1 MEGLFTWAKDNGAK
15 ISEEIEVSNLPDFG
29 ESIVAKSDLKD
40 QELINIPT
48 KLILNHDKAVKEF
61 GAAASNTFTTVA
73 DKQSLTKYFF
83 AVEKNKGSDSF
94 FHPYISQ
101 LPQKVT
107 TPLYFTSE
115 QQESLV
121 GTNLEFYKN
130 DKTELWEKEFKKL
143 QQFVKTSVTLEDYLY
158 ASTIFTSRSFPE
170 RLMDAKNEDLSML
183 IPVLDLINH
192 KPLTAVEWNV
202 TSGAFAFKACSEVA
216 KGTQILNNYGSKG
229 NEELLG
235 AYGFALDDNEFDTMP
250 LKAVVKGD
258 TIFDRIGYKL
268 GLPEKLL
275 SALEK
280 VIFSSPIA
288 KQSLL
293 GRERLLYLLYSTLS
307 DKLAR
312 LMGDEEEEEEGD
324 EMEGPP
330 APETSPENFI
340 HYYKQGQIRILTETL
355 ITIQEE
361 IQGLEPKIIEM
372 PSVNHQ
378 DVLESGNEKLTDTI
392 AEVFA
397 EGIDIEEL
405 FIFTIA
411 WMLQNPDEKWNE
423 KLTKLQTYIKVKA
436 LPFLLEAEKKG
447 EDNYS
452 EDFVGFY
459 DEIIVPN
466 NLKFDKQN
474 ILRAG
479 VIFEEI
485 YSQDSL
491 RLLN

>member
-1 MEGLFTWAKDNGAK
+1 MEALFTWAKDNGAK

-29 ESIVAKSDLKD
+29 DSIVAKSDLKD
-40 QELINIPT
+40 LELINIPV
-48 KLILNHDKAVKEF
+48 KLIINHDKAAKEF
-61 GAAASNTFTTVA
+61 GEASKSFSTVI

-83 AVEKNKGSDSF
+83 AIEKNKGSDSF

-101 LPQKVT
+101 LPKKVT
-107 TPLYFTSE
+107 TPLYFTPE

-143 QQFVKTSVTLEDYLY
+143 QQFIKTSVTLEDYLY

-192 KPLTAVEWNV
+192 KPLTPVEWNV
-202 TSGAFAFKACSEVA
+202 TGDAFAFKACSEVT
-216 KGTQILNNYGSKG
+216 KGSQVFNNYGSKG

-235 AYGFALDDNEFDTMP
+235 AYGFALHDNEFDTMP
-250 LKAVVKGD
+250 LKAVVKGE

-275 SALEK
+275 SALDK
-280 VIFSSPIA
+280 VIFSTPVA
-288 KQSLL
+288 KKSTL

-312 LMGDEEEEEEGD
+312 LMGDEEEEEGD
-324 EMEGPP
+324 ENEEPP

-340 HYYKQGQIRILTETL
+340 HYYKQGQMRILTETL

-361 IQGLEPKIIEM
+361 IQGLEEKILEM
-372 PSVNHQ
+372 PSINHQ

-392 AEVFA
+392 ADVFA

-423 KLTKLQTYIKVKA
+423 NLTKLQTYVKDQA
-436 LPFLLEAEKKG
+436 LPFLVEAEKKG

-459 DEIIVPN
+459 DEIIVEN

-485 YSQDSL
+485 YSQDAL

>member
-1 MEGLFTWAKDNGAK
+1 MDTLFSWAKSNGAT
-15 ISEEIEVSNLPDFG
+15 ISDDIEVAKIPDFG
-29 ESIVAKSDLKD
+29 ESIVAKASIND
-40 QELINIPT
+40 QELLSIPT
-48 KLILNHDKAVKEF
+48 KLIVNHDKAVKEF
-61 GAAASNTFTTVA
+61 GAASKTFTTVS

-101 LPQKVT
+101 LPSKIT
-107 TPLYFTSE
+107 TPLYFTKE

-143 QQFVKTSVTLEDYLY
+143 QQFVKTSVTLDDYLY

-202 TSGAFAFKACSEVA
+202 TSDAFAFKACSAVA
-216 KGTQILNNYGSKG
+216 KGDQIFNNYGSKG

-235 AYGFALDDNEFDTMP
+235 AYGFALKDNEFDTMP

-258 TIFDRIGYKL
+258 TVFDRIGYKL

-275 SALEK
+275 SALDK

-288 KQSLL
+288 KKSTL

-312 LMGDEEEEEEGD
+312 LMGDEEEEEGD
-324 EMEGPP
+324 EDEEVPEP
-330 APETSPENFI
+330 ETAPERDI

-361 IQGLEPKIIEM
+361 IQGLEDKIIEM
-372 PSVNHQ
+372 PAIGHQ
-378 DVLESGNEKLTDTI
+378 DILECGNEKFTDTI
-392 AEVFA
+392 ADIFA

-405 FIFTIA
+405 YIFTIS
-411 WMLQNPDEKWNE
+411 WILENPDAKWND
-423 KLTKLQTYIKVKA
+423 KMSKLQTYVKEKG
-436 LPFLLEAEKKG
+436 LPFLIEAEKKG

-459 DEIIVPN
+459 EEIVVGN
-466 NLKFDKQN
+466 GLKFDKQN
-474 ILRAG
+474 VLRAG

-485 YSQDSL
+485 YSQDCL